1 MSRFSFGLCM
11 PLNYIILFQFG
22 ITVRYVLTRRVEKMV
37 PLSRLTSIIMPH
49 HGATSTLRPRS
60 DKMTTAEASA
70 KDTSRSSDMRS
81 WTAIKLLKHG
91 LEKQMYRKKGWLFE
105 LLQKEGATLK
115 TSLLVINVELEL

>member
-1 MSRFSFGLCM
+1 M
-11 PLNYIILFQFG
+11 PLNYLILCHFG

-60 DKMTTAEASA
+60 EKISTAEVGA
-70 KDTSRSSDMRS
+70 KETSRSSDMRS

-91 LEKQMYRKKGWLFE
+91 LEKKIYRKKGWLFE
-105 LLQKEGATLK
+105 LLQKEGETLI
-115 TSLLVINVELEL
+115 TSLLVIHVELEV